1 MNVYDTV
8 NQNTIMCQ
16 TNIVKHDVPET
27 NNWTKNFS
35 ISGQPLNLKFEFASL
50 SSDIEATR
58 YICIY

>member
-1 MNVYDTV
+1 
-8 NQNTIMCQ
+8 MCQ